1 MAALDDESLL
11 MEEEKL
17 QHNSSTEQLFNSTW
31 FLCGVFSY
39 RTWFVHLINLWK
51 RAVHVCEVK
60 LLILVHRQLKVLK
73 DKISDLSKTN
83 YELERE
89 VRFFDQ
95 RIGLLINHKK
105 AVEVSH
111 RN

>member
-1 MAALDDESLL
+1 
-11 MEEEKL
+11 
-17 QHNSSTEQLFNSTW
+17 
-31 FLCGVFSY
+31 
-39 RTWFVHLINLWK
+39 
-51 RAVHVCEVK
+51 VK
-60 LLILVHRQLKVLK
+60 LSILVHRQLKVLK

-105 AVEVSH
+105 AVEVSY

>member
-1 MAALDDESLL
+1 
-11 MEEEKL
+11 
-17 QHNSSTEQLFNSTW
+17 
-31 FLCGVFSY
+31 
-39 RTWFVHLINLWK
+39 
-51 RAVHVCEVK
+51 VHVFKVK
-60 LLILVHRQLKVLK
+60 LSILVHRQLKVLK

-89 VRFFDQ
+89 VRFFDK

-105 AVEVSH
+105 AVEVSY